1 MDAEAVVAGP
11 APVSAR
17 EFTELHE
24 ACKHWG
30 RWGPDDQRGAINY
43 ITHEHVRSAAET
55 VRAGRTVACSWPL
68 DTKAGPDNPKPVVHH
83 MTVLQD
89 VPLGDAGDLRFT
101 GDFIGIEFH
110 GDAHSHLDALC
121 HVAYKGLLYNGLPV
135 DRAVSSVGASMQT
148 MDVAK
153 DGIVGRGVLLDMP
166 RLRCTAWVE
175 PGEAVSRDEIEAA
188 ERAQGVRLQEGDI
201 LFFRTGH
208 ARKRLDEGPW
218 DAANSKAGIHAT
230 AMPLFHER
238 KVAAI
243 GFDGDGETVPS
254 NCEGVMYPIHA
265 IGVNAMGLYF
275 LDSLFFEDLAAVC
288 EQEGRWDF
296 LCIIAPLRLAA
307 GTGSPVNPIA
317 VF

>member
-1 MDAEAVVAGP
+1 MDAEAVATVP

-17 EFTELHE
+17 EFADLHE
-24 ACKHWG
+24 ACRHWG
-30 RWGPDDQRGAINY
+30 RWGADDQRGAVNF
-43 ITHEHVRSAAET
+43 ITPRHVAAAAATVRS
-55 VRAGRTVACSWPL
+55 GRTVACSWPL

-83 MTVLQD
+83 MTMLQD
-89 VPLGDAGDLRFT
+89 VPIGDAGDLRFT
-101 GDFIGIEFH
+101 CDFMGIEFH
-110 GDAHSHLDALC
+110 GDAHSHIDALC

-135 DRAVSSVGASMQT
+135 DRAVSSLGASMQT

-153 DGIVGRGVLLDMP
+153 HGIVGRGVLLDIP
-166 RLRCTAWVE
+166 RLRGTSWVE
-175 PGEAVSRDEIEAA
+175 PGEAVYREEIEAA

-208 ARKRLDEGPW
+208 ARKRLDDGPW
-218 DAANSKAGIHAT
+218 DAANSKAGLHPT

-238 KVAAI
+238 QVAAI
-243 GFDGDGETVPS
+243 GFDGDGEVVPG
-254 NCEGVMYPIHA
+254 NTEGVMYPIHA

-275 LDSLFFEDLAAVC
+275 LDSLFFEDLAVAC
-288 EQEGRWDF
+288 QQEGRWDF
-296 LCIIAPLRLAA
+296 LCVIAPLRLAA

>member
-1 MDAEAVVAGP
+1 MDAETVATGP
-11 APVSAR
+11 ARVSAGK
-17 EFTELHE
+17 FAELYE

-30 RWGPDDQRGAINY
+30 RFGPDDQRGAINF
-43 ITHEHVRSAAET
+43 ITPGQVAAAAATVRS
-55 VRAGRTVACSWPL
+55 GRTVSCSWPL

-83 MTVLQD
+83 MTQLQD
-89 VPLGDAGDLRFT
+89 VPIGDAGDLRFAC
-101 GDFIGIEFH
+101 DFMGIEFH

-121 HVAYKGLLYNGLPV
+121 HVAYKGMLYNGLPI

-153 DGIVGRGVLLDMP
+153 DGIVGRGVLLDIP
-166 RLRCTAWVE
+166 RLRGTRWVE
-175 PGEAVSRDEIEAA
+175 PGEAVYRDEVEAA

-218 DAANSKAGIHAT
+218 DAANSKAGLHPT

-238 KVAAI
+238 GIAAI
-243 GFDGDGETVPS
+243 GFDGDGEVVPS

-275 LDSLFFEDLAAVC
+275 LDSLYFEDLTVAC
-288 EQEGRWDF
+288 EREGRWDF
-296 LCIIAPLRLAA
+296 LCVIAPLRLAA

>member
-1 MDAEAVVAGP
+1 MRAVATGP
-11 APVSAR
+11 TPVSAQQ
-17 EFTELHE
+17 FADLHE

-30 RWGPDDQRGAINY
+30 RWGPDDQRGAINF
-43 ITHEHVRSAAET
+43 ITPDHVRGATAS
-55 VRAGRTVACSWPL
+55 VRSGRTVTCSWPL

-83 MTVLQD
+83 MTMLQD
-89 VPLGDAGDLRFT
+89 VPIGDAGDLRFAC
-101 GDFIGIEFH
+101 DFVGIEFH

-121 HVAYKGLLYNGLPV
+121 HVAYKGLLYNGVPV
-135 DRAVSSVGASMQT
+135 ERAVSSVGASMQT

-153 DGIVGRGVLLDMP
+153 DGIIGRGVLLDIP
-166 RLRCTAWVE
+166 RLRGTAWVE
-175 PGEAVSRDEIEAA
+175 PGEAIYRAEIEAA
-188 ERAQGVRLQEGDI
+188 EQAQGVRLQQGDI

-208 ARKRLDEGPW
+208 ARKRLVDGPW
-218 DAANSKAGIHAT
+218 DAASSKAGFHAT

-238 KVAAI
+238 AIAAI

-275 LDSLFFEDLAAVC
+275 LDSLFFEDLAVAC
-288 EQEGRWDF
+288 EEEGRWQF
-296 LCIIAPLRLAA
+296 LCVIAPLRLAA

-317 VF
+317 VL

>member
-11 APVSAR
+11 ARVSAR
-17 EFTELHE
+17 QFAELHE

-30 RWGPDDQRGAINY
+30 RWGPDDQRGAINF
-43 ITHEHVRSAAET
+43 ITPEHVRSAAAT
-55 VRAGRTVACSWPL
+55 VRSGRTVACSWPL

-83 MTVLQD
+83 MTMLQD

-101 GDFIGIEFH
+101 GDFFGIEFH

-135 DRAVSSVGASMQT
+135 DRAVSSMGASMQT

-153 DGIVGRGVLLDMP
+153 DGIVGRGVLLDIP
-166 RLRCTAWVE
+166 RLRATAWVE
-175 PGEAVSRDEIEAA
+175 PGEAVFRDEIEAA
-188 ERAQGVRLQEGDI
+188 EQAQGIRLQEGDI

-275 LDSLFFEDLAAVC
+275 LDSLFLEDLAAVC